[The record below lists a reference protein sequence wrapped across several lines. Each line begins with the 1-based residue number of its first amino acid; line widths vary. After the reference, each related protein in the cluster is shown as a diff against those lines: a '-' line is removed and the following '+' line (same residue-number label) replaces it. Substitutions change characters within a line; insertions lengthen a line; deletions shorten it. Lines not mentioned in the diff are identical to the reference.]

1 MAKAALR
8 AEEVMKKRT
17 ASKEQRQEQ
26 LILATIQSVASR
38 GLPET
43 TMATVS
49 AEAGLSQGIINLHF
63 HSKERL
69 LVETLRYIAD
79 EYRNTW
85 KKALAGAGAEDTA
98 AAA

>member
-1 MAKAALR
+1 MAKAALS
-8 AEEVMKKRT
+8 AEKVMKKRT

-49 AEAGLSQGIINLHF
+49 AEAGLSQGIINRH
-63 HSKERL
+63 
-69 LVETLRYIAD
+69 IAASA
-79 EYRNTW
+79 R
-85 KKALAGAGAEDTA
+85 ASAV
-98 AAA
+98 